1 MKKLPI
7 KSTSFQYLEIS
18 FKEWLDVLGYA
29 PTSVYGMP
37 NNIRELFYYLEQNGI
52 DHITQLEIKHIKEY
66 YNELKTRPNI
76 TRGGGLSNAYL
87 NKHQQALIKFTEYL
101 RKTGKIILP
110 NLNLRKEEEQ
120 RKEITT
126 LTPEEVQELYKAAG
140 NVPEYTGKSKR
151 VWLYEKISIRDK
163 AMLSVFYG
171 CGLRRNE
178 GVQLNIDDIN
188 WERSILHVKKGKNYK
203 ERFVPF
209 SAVNKKYLQDYL
221 YESRPYFSKDNS
233 TESFFISQKGKR
245 MQGQSLMMRLKI
257 VLKRTGNVDIK
268 QKEITLH
275 TLRHSI
281 ATHLMQAGMKIEN
294 ISQFLGHSSLEST
307 QIYTHL
313 KEEENEI
320 L

>member
-7 KSTSFQYLEIS
+7 KSQNFQYLEIA

-37 NNIRELFYYLEQNGI
+37 NNIRELFYYLEQQGCTQI
-52 DHITQLEIKHIKEY
+52 QQITTELIKRY
-66 YNELKTRPNI
+66 YNQLKTRANT

-87 NKHQQALIKFTEYL
+87 NKHQQALEKFTEYL
-101 RKTGKIILP
+101 RKTGKVTLP
-110 NLNLRKEEEQ
+110 NLNLRKEHKQE
-120 RKEITT
+120 KEITT
-126 LTPEEVQELYKAAG
+126 LSPEEIQEVYKAA
-140 NVPEYTGKSKR
+140 NIIPEYTDRRKR
-151 VWLYEKISIRDK
+151 TWLYEKISIRDK

-171 CGLRRNE
+171 CGLRRTE
-178 GVQLNIDDIN
+178 AVSLNIDDIN

-203 ERFVPF
+203 ERLVPF
-209 SAVNKKYLQDYL
+209 NTANKKYLQDYL
-221 YESRPYFSKDNS
+221 YESRPYFAKDNK
-233 TESFFISQKGKR
+233 TESFFLSQSGKR
-245 MQGQSLMMRLKI
+245 MQGQSLMVRLKI
-257 VLKRTGNVDIK
+257 LLQRTQNIHIK
-268 QKEITLH
+268 EKEITLH

-313 KEEENEI
+313 IEDE